1 MKIEWHL
8 DLGEALD
15 PDNLLGD
22 ITLSDAQTRLE
33 ERDTYIDSW
42 LVALIT
48 GLQAVQAGQS
58 ISVDIPEEPAPL
70 DFIPVSKEVHI
81 AYRTSVLSNCDFRV
95 IMY

>member
-1 MKIEWHL
+1 MKIEWYL

-22 ITLSDAQTRLE
+22 ITLSEAQTRLE

-48 GLQAVQAGQS
+48 GLQVVQAGQQQFS
-58 ISVDIPEEPAPL
+58 
-70 DFIPVSKEVHI
+70 F
-81 AYRTSVLSNCDFRV
+81 
-95 IMY
+95 